1 MSTVTDMSIYLD
13 TLVIVNAYIT
23 WLTLSLT
30 AKLTHQYS
38 KPVRMAT
45 GAFIGG
51 FSALLIIIPESIWV
65 MFLKVLSL
73 IIVIAMA
80 FLRKGMSKSRFL
92 IICAEFLGVNIIF
105 GGAVYLVQSLV
116 GAEIIYI
123 NNASFYFDISLGT
136 LIFFTAVI
144 YVLTVIISG
153 FFAGKADRN
162 HAYRVLFTSNGK
174 KYSYDGVADTG
185 NTVTDLFSGK
195 PVIICAGSSEN
206 LHLEHFSAVPYSTVN
221 GEGLLYAFSPDEL
234 YIEDETGN
242 RKTVNALLAFTDG
255 GERRAVFNPAILKE

>member
-1 MSTVTDMSIYLD
+1 MSIYLD

-30 AKLTHQYS
+30 AKLSHQYS
-38 KPVRMAT
+38 HPMRMAA

-51 FSALLIIIPESIWV
+51 FSALIIIIPESIAV
-65 MFLKVLSL
+65 VFLKL
-73 IIVIAMA
+73 ISFATIVIVT
-80 FLRKGMSKSRFL
+80 FLRKGISKSRFL
-92 IICAEFLGVNIIF
+92 ILCAEFLGVNIIF
-105 GGAVYLVQSLV
+105 GGAVYLLQSMM
-116 GAEIIYI
+116 GADIIYI

-153 FFAGKADRN
+153 FLERKADRN
-162 HAYRVLFTSNGK
+162 HAYRVMFSSGGIR
-174 KYSYDGVADTG
+174 YSFDGVADTG

-195 PVIICAGSSEN
+195 PVIICTGSDDKPDMSR
-206 LHLEHFSAVPYSTVN
+206 FSAVPYSTID

-234 YIEDETGN
+234 YIEDETGA
-242 RKTVNALLAFTDG
+242 KKSVNALLAFTNK
-255 GERRAVFNPAILKE
+255 GERRAVFNPAILHE

>member
-1 MSTVTDMSIYLD
+1 MSIYLD

-30 AKLTHQYS
+30 AKLTHQYFKS
-38 KPVRMAT
+38 VRMAI

-51 FSALLIIIPESIWV
+51 FSALIIIIPEGIWV
-65 MFLKVLSL
+65 IILKALSFT
-73 IIVIAMA
+73 VITATT

-92 IICAEFLGVNIIF
+92 IISAVFLGVNIVF
-105 GGAVYLVQSLV
+105 GGAIYLLQSLV

-144 YVLTVIISG
+144 YVCTVVITG
-153 FFAGKADRN
+153 FLERKADSN
-162 HAYRVLFTSNGK
+162 HAYRVMFMSNGK
-174 KYSYDGVADTG
+174 RYCYDGVADTG

-195 PVIICAGSSEN
+195 PVIICAGSSEKP
-206 LHLEHFSAVPYSTVN
+206 HLERFSAVPYSTVD
-221 GEGLLYAFSPDEL
+221 GEGLLYAFSPDEI

-242 RKTVNALLAFTDG
+242 RKTVNALLAFTDT
-255 GERRAVFNPAILKE
+255 GERRAVFNPAILHE

>member
-1 MSTVTDMSIYLD
+1 MSIYLD

-30 AKLTHQYS
+30 SKLSHQYS
-38 KPVRMAT
+38 KPVRMAA

-51 FSALLIIIPESIWV
+51 FSALIIIIPESIGV
-65 MFLKVLSL
+65 IFLKILSFAV
-73 IIVIAMA
+73 IITVT
-80 FLRKGMSKSRFL
+80 FLRRGMGKQRFL
-92 IICAEFLGVNIIF
+92 ILSAEFFGVNIVF
-105 GGAVYLVQSLV
+105 GGAVYLLQSLI
-116 GAEIIYI
+116 GTDIIYI

-153 FFAGKADRN
+153 FLSRKADRN
-162 HAYRVLFTSNGK
+162 HAYRVMFDYGGSS
-174 KYSYDGVADTG
+174 YSFDGVADTG

-195 PVIICAGSSEN
+195 PVIICTGSGDKPN
-206 LHLEHFSAVPYSTVN
+206 LERFSAVPYSTID

-234 YIEDETGN
+234 YIEDETGKKKN
-242 RKTVNALLAFTDG
+242 VNALLAFTES
-255 GERRAVFNPAILKE
+255 GERRAVFNPAILHE

>member
-1 MSTVTDMSIYLD
+1 MSIYLD
-13 TLVIVNAYIT
+13 TLVIVNSYIT

-30 AKLTHQYS
+30 AKLSHQYS
-38 KPVRMAT
+38 KPMRMAI

-51 FSALLIIIPESIWV
+51 FSALLIIIPENIWV
-65 MFLKVLSL
+65 VFLKVLSF
-73 IIVIAMA
+73 IVVTATT

-92 IICAEFLGVNIIF
+92 ILCAEFLGVNIIF
-105 GGAVYLVQSLV
+105 GGAVYLAQSLLGV
-116 GAEIIYI
+116 EIIYI
-123 NNASFYFDISLGT
+123 NNASLYFDISLGT

-153 FFAGKADRN
+153 FLERKADRN
-162 HAYRVLFTSNGK
+162 HAYRVTFTSNGK
-174 KYSYDGVADTG
+174 RYSYDGIADTG

-195 PVIICAGSSEN
+195 PVIICAGSSEKPD
-206 LHLEHFSAVPYSTVN
+206 LGRFSAVPYSTID

-234 YIEDETGN
+234 YIEDETGS
-242 RKTVNALLAFTDG
+242 KKAINALLAFTDG